1 MDKEEQ
7 KQGRK
12 EASPDAPG
20 KARAAHRHPLL
31 AAGAFVGLL
40 IVFIILI
47 WDWNWFK
54 KPVERRISAATGR
67 AFHINGDLSV
77 KLDWWTPRISFER
90 ITLGNLP
97 GNREPQM
104 ASADLLQF
112 RLHLK
117 PLVFQHDWE
126 LSDVK
131 LSRPHL
137 LLEKNRAG
145 IPNWIFPKGKSEFP
159 KINQLSVDAGKLEYR
174 NPLRRTDMDFD
185 VRSGA
190 PGKDARSSP
199 LVFTGGGKY
208 VGNAVEIEGRVDSPL
223 ALKDAARPY
232 RIQAKGHAGPTHAS
246 ADGFLI
252 APLQF
257 KGFDLKFGLS
267 GPNLALLFP
276 LTGIATP
283 DTPPYRLLGQLR
295 HEKDVWEY
303 QDFTGVVGDSDLS
316 GDAKFL
322 TGRARP
328 KLIADLVSKHLDFDD
343 LGGFIGR
350 APQTGG
356 GESASPEQKAQR
368 AQQMA
373 SARVLPDD
381 PFHLEKIRRMDAD
394 VKLRAR
400 HIETRRLPVE
410 AMTAH
415 LFVDDGVLRLDPLD
429 SSAAAGQVRSTIRMD
444 ARGKVIASSAKVHAE
459 GLSLPKL
466 FPGWEI
472 TEDSTGRLGGNLAL
486 SGNGNSIAR
495 MLATSSGNVDTRMGQ
510 GRISNLLMEKAGIDI
525 QEIIKF
531 LVTKDRTIP
540 VRCAFGEFDV
550 KAGVMRSRALAFDT
564 TDTVILGEGTISL
577 RDESLN
583 LRLKPL
589 PKDHSFLALR
599 APLMLTGSFKDPDI
613 HPDTKKITL
622 RAVAAALL
630 ATITPPA
637 ALIATYETGPGKDV
651 SCRPGQNFAA
661 AQKKWTSAAK
671 N

>member
-1 MDKEEQ
+1 MDKEANQ
-7 KQGRK
+7 DTRQ
-12 EASPDAPG
+12 DAPV
-20 KARAAHRHPLL
+20 APHRHPLL
-31 AAGAFVGLL
+31 VATALVGLL
-40 IVFIILI
+40 VVFIILI

-54 KPVERRISAATGR
+54 KPIERRVSAATGR

-77 KLDWWTPRISFER
+77 KLAWTPRITFER

-97 GNREPQM
+97 GNHDPVM

-112 RLHLK
+112 RLHLR
-117 PLVFQHDWE
+117 PLLARHLEF
-126 LSDVK
+126 SDVK
-131 LSRPHL
+131 LSHPRV

-145 IPNWIFPKGKSEFP
+145 VPNWNFPKSGREFP
-159 KINQLSVDAGKLEYR
+159 KINQLSVDEGKLKYR

-190 PGKDARSSP
+190 PGKDARLAP
-199 LVFTGGGKY
+199 LLVTGRGKY
-208 VGNAVEIEGRVDSPL
+208 VGNAVELEGRVDSPL

-232 RIQAKGHAGPTHAS
+232 HVDMKARAGATRAT

-252 APLQF
+252 APLQL

-283 DTPPYRLLGQLR
+283 DTPPYRLLGQLK
-295 HEKDVWEY
+295 HEKNVWDY
-303 QDFTGVVGDSDLS
+303 QDFSGVVGDSDLS
-316 GDAKFL
+316 GDATFL
-322 TGRARP
+322 TGRERP

-350 APQTGG
+350 APQSGK
-356 GESASPEQKAQR
+356 GESASPEQSALR
-368 AQQMA
+368 ARQVA
-373 SARVLPDD
+373 SARVLPDT

-400 HIETRRLPVE
+400 HIETRRLPVD

-429 SSAAAGQVRSTIRMD
+429 FSAAAGQIRSQIRMD
-444 ARGKVIASSAKVHAE
+444 ARGKAIATNARVRAE

-466 FPGWEI
+466 FPGVKF
-472 TEDSTGRLGGNLAL
+472 TEDSTGRIGGSLAL
-486 SGNGNSIAR
+486 SGRGNSIAR
-495 MLATSSGNVDTRMGQ
+495 MLATSNGDVSARMGQ
-510 GRISNLLMEKAGIDI
+510 GRISNLRMEKAGIDI
-525 QEIIKF
+525 QETIKF
-531 LVTKDRTIP
+531 LLSKDRSIP
-540 VRCAFGEFDV
+540 VRCAFGDFDV
-550 KAGVMRSRALAFDT
+550 KAGVMNSRALAFDT
-564 TDTVILGEGTISL
+564 TDTVILGDGRISL
-577 RDESLN
+577 RDESLD

-589 PKDHSFLALR
+589 PKDHSFLTLR
-599 APLMLTGSFKDPDI
+599 APLMLTGSFKDPEI
-613 HPDTKKITL
+613 HPDAKRVTL

-651 SCRPGQNFAA
+651 SCRPGENFAK
-661 AQKKWTSAAK
+661 AQKKWTRSA
-671 N
+671 NN

>member
-1 MDKEEQ
+1 MDMDDQEK
-7 KQGRK
+7 RRTD
-12 EASPDAPG
+12 ATPDA
-20 KARAAHRHPLL
+20 ARPMHRHPLL
-31 AAGAFVGLL
+31 AAGVLLGLL
-40 IVFIILI
+40 VVFIILI

-67 AFHINGDLSV
+67 AFHIDGDLSV

-97 GNREPQM
+97 GNPEPQM

-117 PLVFQHDWE
+117 PLLFQHDVE

-131 LSRPHL
+131 LVRPNL

-145 IPNWIFPKGKSEFP
+145 IPNWIFPKGKNDFP
-159 KINQLSVDAGKLEYR
+159 KINQLSVDAGKLAYR
-174 NPLRRTDMDFD
+174 NPQRRTDMHFD

-190 PGKDARSSP
+190 PGKDARLAA
-199 LVFTGGGKY
+199 LVFSGGGKY
-208 VGNAVEIEGRVDSPL
+208 VGNAVELEGRVDSPL

-232 RIQAKGHAGPTHAS
+232 RIKAKGHAGPTYAT

-267 GPNLALLFP
+267 GPDLALLFP

-283 DTPPYRLLGQLR
+283 DTPPYRLLGQLK

-303 QDFTGVVGDSDLS
+303 RDFSGVVGDSDLS
-316 GDAKFL
+316 GDARFL

-328 KLIADLVSKHLDFDD
+328 KLIADLVSRRLDFDD

-368 AQQMA
+368 ARQMA
-373 SARVLPDD
+373 SARTLPDA
-381 PFHLEKIRRMDAD
+381 PFHLEKIRSMDAD

-400 HIETRRLPVE
+400 HIETRRLPIE
-410 AMTAH
+410 AMNAH

-429 SSAAAGQVRSTIRMD
+429 FSAAAGQVRSRIRMD
-444 ARGKVIASSAKVHAE
+444 ARGKVIATNATLHAE
-459 GLSLPKL
+459 GLSLPKM

-472 TEDSTGRLGGNLAL
+472 TEDSTGRIGGNLSL
-486 SGNGNSIAR
+486 SGSGNSVAR
-495 MLATSSGNVDTRMGQ
+495 MLATSSGQVNARMGQ
-510 GRISNLLMEKAGIDI
+510 GKISNLLMEKAGIDI

-531 LVTKDRTIP
+531 MITKDRTIP

-550 KAGVMRSRALAFDT
+550 KGGVMSSRALAFDT
-564 TDTVILGEGTISL
+564 TDTVILGDGTISL
-577 RDESLN
+577 RDESLD
-583 LRLKPL
+583 LRLKAL

-599 APLMLTGSFKDPDI
+599 APLMLTGSFKDPEF

-622 RAVAAALL
+622 RAVAAAVL

-651 SCRPGQNFAA
+651 SCRPSEKFAK
-661 AQKKWTSAAK
+661 AQEKWTRSAAK

>member
-1 MDKEEQ
+1 MDKE
-7 KQGRK
+7 
-12 EASPDAPG
+12 ASKPRAP
-20 KARAAHRHPLL
+20 HRHPLL
-31 AAGAFVGLL
+31 VAGTFVGLL

-54 KPVERRISAATGR
+54 KPVERRVSAATGR
-67 AFHINGDLSV
+67 AFHIDGDLSV
-77 KLDWWTPRISFER
+77 KLNWWTPRISFER
-90 ITLGNLP
+90 IRLGNLP
-97 GNREPQM
+97 GNPEPQM
-104 ASADLLQF
+104 ASARLLQF
-112 RLHLK
+112 QLHLK
-117 PLVFQHDWE
+117 PLVFQHKWE
-126 LSDVK
+126 LSEVK
-131 LSRPHL
+131 LLQPRL

-145 IPNWIFPKGKSEFP
+145 VPNWIFPKTGREFP
-159 KINQLSVDAGKLEYR
+159 KLNQLSVDDGKLKYR

-190 PGKDARSSP
+190 PGKDARLAP
-199 LVFTGGGKY
+199 LVFTGGGQY
-208 VGNAVEIEGRVDSPL
+208 VGNAVELEGRVDSPL

-232 RIQAKGHAGPTHAS
+232 HIQAKGHAGPTRAT
-246 ADGFLI
+246 ADGLLI
-252 APLQF
+252 APLQL

-283 DTPPYRLLGQLR
+283 DTPPYRLLGQLK
-295 HEKDVWEY
+295 HEKNVWEY
-303 QDFTGVVGDSDLS
+303 ENFSGVVGDSDLS
-316 GDAKFL
+316 GDATFL
-322 TGRARP
+322 TGGERP
-328 KLIADLVSKHLDFDD
+328 KLIADLVSKRLDFDD

-350 APQTGG
+350 APQTGP
-356 GESASPEQKAQR
+356 GESSSTEQKAQR
-368 AQQMA
+368 AQQVA
-373 SARVLPDD
+373 SARVLPDT

-394 VKLRAR
+394 VKLRAQ
-400 HIETRRLPVE
+400 HIETRRLPVD

-429 SSAAAGQVRSTIRMD
+429 FSAAAGEVRSTIRMD
-444 ARGKVIASSAKVHAE
+444 ARGKVIASSAKVRAE
-459 GLSLPKL
+459 GLSLPKM

-472 TEDSTGRLGGNLAL
+472 TEDSTGRIGGNLAL
-486 SGNGNSIAR
+486 TGNGNSIAR
-495 MLATSSGNVDTRMGQ
+495 MLATSNGEVNARMGQ
-510 GRISNLLMEKAGIDI
+510 GKISNLLMEKAGIDI

-531 LVTKDRTIP
+531 LITKDRTIP

-550 KAGVMRSRALAFDT
+550 KQGVMNSRALAFDT
-564 TDTVILGEGTISL
+564 TDTVILGDGSISL
-577 RDESLN
+577 RDETLD

-599 APLMLTGSFKDPDI
+599 APLMMTGSFKDPEI
-613 HPDTKKITL
+613 HPDVKKVTL

-651 SCRPGQNFAA
+651 SCRPGENFAK
-661 AQKKWTSAAK
+661 AQKKWTRSAQ